1 VRSPELEARLS
12 RCTTELNSGQLGAIL
27 EIVGAPL
34 RSRLA
39 MDSRRAQLLD
49 LGLRL
54 FGTRAYDEVS
64 IDDIAAA
71 ANMSKGLLY
80 HYFGGKRAFYV
91 AVVSDAARRLVAS
104 IEPDPELPPPD
115 RALAGIDAYVR
126 FVEDRADAYAA
137 LVTGGLGAD
146 PHIAEILETTRQEI
160 VGIILANLGLGRPRP
175 AYRLALRS
183 WIGGVEAACVDWLR
197 RRDLP
202 RVQLLQLMLGALR
215 GALASA
221 YAVDPVEGLAVPVP
235 RWVEPEPEPEAG
247 EPEPEAGEAAKRY
260 RR

>member
-1 VRSPELEARLS
+1 M
-12 RCTTELNSGQLGAIL
+12 
-27 EIVGAPL
+27 
-34 RSRLA
+34 RSRLD

-49 LGLRL
+49 LGLQL

-71 ANMSKGLLY
+71 ANVSKGLLY
-80 HYFGGKRAFYV
+80 HYFGSKRAFYV
-91 AVVSDAARRLVAS
+91 AVVTDAARRLLEAL
-104 IEPDPELPPPD
+104 EPGRALPPQT
-115 RALAGIDAYVR
+115 RALVGLDAYLR

-137 LVTGGLGAD
+137 LVTGGIGAD
-146 PHIAEILETTRQEI
+146 PEIAAILEQTRQEL
-160 VGIILANLGLGRPRP
+160 VETILADLGLDAPRP

-202 RVQLLQLMLGALR
+202 RAQLLQLLVRTLQ

-221 YAVDPVEGLAVPVP
+221 FAVDPVQTLAVAVP
-235 RWVEPEPEPEAG
+235 RWVEPE
-247 EPEPEAGEAAKRY
+247 R
-260 RR
+260 

>member
-1 VRSPELEARLS
+1 MLPW
-12 RCTTELNSGQLGAIL
+12 
-27 EIVGAPL
+27 VGAPL

-71 ANMSKGLLY
+71 ANVSKGLLY

-91 AVVSDAARRLVAS
+91 AVVSDAARRLVAA
-104 IEPDPELPPPD
+104 IQPDRELPPLE
-115 RALAGIDAYVR
+115 RALAGLDAYVR
-126 FVEDRADAYAA
+126 FVEERADAYAA

-146 PHIAEILETTRQEI
+146 PHIAEILEGVRQEI
-160 VGIILANLGLGRPRP
+160 VGIILIDHLGLSRPRA

-183 WIGGVEAACVDWLR
+183 WIGGVEAACVDWLK

-202 RVQLLQLMLGALR
+202 RAQLLQLMLGALR

-221 YAVDPVEGLAVPVP
+221 YAVDPVQDLAVPVP
-235 RWVEPEPEPEAG
+235 RWAEPEA
-247 EPEPEAGEAAKRY
+247 AQS
-260 RR
+260 RRR

>member
-1 VRSPELEARLS
+1 
-12 RCTTELNSGQLGAIL
+12 
-27 EIVGAPL
+27 
-34 RSRLA
+34 

-71 ANMSKGLLY
+71 ANVSKGLLY

-91 AVVSDAARRLVAS
+91 AVVSDAAQRLVAS
-104 IEPDPELPPPD
+104 IQPDRELPAPE
-115 RALAGIDAYVR
+115 RALAGLDAYVR
-126 FVEDRADAYAA
+126 FVEERADAYRA

-146 PHIAEILETTRQEI
+146 PHIAEILEAARQQI
-160 VGIILANLGLGRPRP
+160 VGIILANLGLPRPRP

-183 WIGGVEAACVDWLR
+183 WIGGVEAACADWLH

-202 RVQLLQLMLGALR
+202 RAQLLQLMLGALR
-215 GALASA
+215 GAVASA
-221 YAVDPVEGLAVPVP
+221 YAVDPVEDLRVPVP
-235 RWVEPEPEPEAG
+235 RWVEEPPPASEEPA
-247 EPEPEAGEAAKRY
+247 PTAQDAKARVVG
-260 RR
+260 RRRG

>member
-1 VRSPELEARLS
+1 M
-12 RCTTELNSGQLGAIL
+12 
-27 EIVGAPL
+27 GAPL

-49 LGLRL
+49 LGVRL

-64 IDDIAAA
+64 IDDIAAS

-91 AVVSDAARRLVAS
+91 AVVSDAARRLLAA
-104 IEPDPELPPPD
+104 IEPDRELPPPE
-115 RALAGIDAYVR
+115 RALVGIDAYVR
-126 FVEDRADAYAA
+126 FVEERADAYAA

-146 PHIAEILETTRQEI
+146 PKIAEILEATRQEI
-160 VGIILANLGLGRPRP
+160 VGTIITNLLEMGLDRPRP

-197 RRDLP
+197 HRDLP
-202 RVQLLQLMLGALR
+202 RAQLLELMLNALR

-221 YAVDPVEGLAVPVP
+221 HAVDPVEELAVP
-235 RWVEPEPEPEAG
+235 RWIEPEATK
-247 EPEPEAGEAAKRY
+247 ASKR
-260 RR
+260 

>member
-1 VRSPELEARLS
+1 MGS
-12 RCTTELNSGQLGAIL
+12 
-27 EIVGAPL
+27 PL

-64 IDDIAAA
+64 IDDIAAE
-71 ANMSKGLLY
+71 ANVSKGLLY

-91 AVVSDAARRLVAS
+91 AVVSDAAQRLLAALMPS
-104 IEPDPELPPPD
+104 RDLPPPA
-115 RALAGIDAYVR
+115 RALAGLDAYVG
-126 FVEDRADAYAA
+126 FVEQRADAYAA

-146 PHIAEILETTRQEI
+146 PQIAEILEAARQEI
-160 VGIILANLGLGRPRP
+160 VGIILTNIGLPRPRP

-202 RVQLLQLMLGALR
+202 RDRLLQLMLGGLQ

-221 YAVDPVEGLAVPVP
+221 HAVDPVEGLAVPVP
-235 RWVEPEPEPEAG
+235 RWAEPAPLLAATGEVAASAEPTAPVRMR
-247 EPEPEAGEAAKRY
+247 KR
-260 RR
+260 

>member
-1 VRSPELEARLS
+1 M
-12 RCTTELNSGQLGAIL
+12 LGRM
-27 EIVGAPL
+27 GAPL

-64 IDDIAAA
+64 IDDIAAE
-71 ANMSKGLLY
+71 ANVAKGLLY
-80 HYFGGKRAFYV
+80 HYFGSKRAFYV
-91 AVVSDAARRLVAS
+91 AVVSDAAKRLLAAIQPVR
-104 IEPDPELPPPD
+104 ELPPP
-115 RALAGIDAYVR
+115 ASVLAGLDAYVR
-126 FVEDRADAYAA
+126 FVEERADAYAA

-146 PHIAEILETTRQEI
+146 PQIAEILESTRLEI
-160 VGIILANLGLGRPRP
+160 VGIILTELGLDRPRP

-202 RVQLLQLMLGALR
+202 RDRLLRLMLGGLQ

-221 YAVDPVEGLAVPVP
+221 FAVDPVEGLAVPVP
-235 RWVEPEPEPEAG
+235 RWVQSESLASPEPPSPNRAR
-247 EPEPEAGEAAKRY
+247 KR
-260 RR
+260 

>member
-1 VRSPELEARLS
+1 
-12 RCTTELNSGQLGAIL
+12 
-27 EIVGAPL
+27 
-34 RSRLA
+34 

-91 AVVSDAARRLVAS
+91 AVVSDAARRLVAA
-104 IEPDPELPPPD
+104 IEPVRELPPP
-115 RALAGIDAYVR
+115 ASVLAGLDAYVR
-126 FVEDRADAYAA
+126 FVEERADAYAA

-146 PHIAEILETTRQEI
+146 PQIAAILESTRLEI
-160 VGIILANLGLGRPRP
+160 VGIILTELGFDRPRP

-197 RRDLP
+197 LRDLP
-202 RVQLLQLMLGALR
+202 RADLLQLMLGGLK

-221 YAVDPVEGLAVPVP
+221 YAVDPVQNLAVPVP
-235 RWVEPEPEPEAG
+235 RWVEDEPAG
-247 EPEPEAGEAAKRY
+247 APKQ

>member
-1 VRSPELEARLS
+1 
-12 RCTTELNSGQLGAIL
+12 
-27 EIVGAPL
+27 
-34 RSRLA
+34 

-91 AVVSDAARRLVAS
+91 AVVSDAARRLVAA
-104 IEPDPELPPPD
+104 IEPVRELPPP
-115 RALAGIDAYVR
+115 ASVLAGLDAYVR
-126 FVEDRADAYAA
+126 FVEERADAYAA

-146 PHIAEILETTRQEI
+146 PQIAAILESTRLEI
-160 VGIILANLGLGRPRP
+160 VGIILTELGFDRPRP

-183 WIGGVEAACVDWLR
+183 WIGGVEAACVDWLG

-202 RVQLLQLMLGALR
+202 RADLLQLMLGGLK

-221 YAVDPVEGLAVPVP
+221 YAVDPVQNLAVPVP
-235 RWVEPEPEPEAG
+235 RWVEDEPAG
-247 EPEPEAGEAAKRY
+247 TPKQ

>member
-1 VRSPELEARLS
+1 M
-12 RCTTELNSGQLGAIL
+12 
-27 EIVGAPL
+27 GAPL
-34 RSRLA
+34 RSRLD

-49 LGLRL
+49 LGLQL

-71 ANMSKGLLY
+71 ANASKGLLY

-91 AVVSDAARRLVAS
+91 AVVTYAARKLLAAL
-104 IEPDPELPPPD
+104 EPGRSLPPQT
-115 RALAGIDAYVR
+115 RALVGLDAYLR
-126 FVEDRADAYAA
+126 FVEERADAYAA

-146 PHIAEILETTRQEI
+146 PQIAEILEHTRQGLVET
-160 VGIILANLGLGRPRP
+160 ILVDLGLEAPRA

-183 WIGGVEAACVDWLR
+183 WIGGVEVACVDWLR

-202 RVQLLQLMLGALR
+202 RTELLRLLVSTLK

-221 YAVDPVEGLAVPVP
+221 YAVDPVEGLAVPIP
-235 RWVEPEPEPEAG
+235 RLVELVELVEAEPSEAEPS
-247 EPEPEAGEAAKRY
+247 EPDGSRKTGTLGPLR
-260 RR
+260 

>member
-1 VRSPELEARLS
+1 MRDGS
-12 RCTTELNSGQLGAIL
+12 IL
-27 EIVGAPL
+27 RVVGAPL

-71 ANMSKGLLY
+71 ANVSKGLLY
-80 HYFGGKRAFYV
+80 HYFGGKKAFYV
-91 AVVSDAARRLVAS
+91 AVVRDAARRLLEAIHPVR
-104 IEPDPELPPPD
+104 ELPPP
-115 RALAGIDAYVR
+115 ASVLAGLDAYVR
-126 FVEDRADAYAA
+126 FVEERADAYAA

-146 PHIAEILETTRQEI
+146 PEIAAILESTRLEI
-160 VGIILANLGLGRPRP
+160 VGIVLTELGLDRPRP
-175 AYRLALRS
+175 AYRLAMRS

-202 RVQLLQLMLGALR
+202 REELLQLMLGALQ

-221 YAVDPVEGLAVPVP
+221 YAVDPVQHLAVPVP
-235 RWVEPEPEPEAG
+235 RWVTPADSPAQQ
-247 EPEPEAGEAAKRY
+247 R
-260 RR
+260 

>member
-1 VRSPELEARLS
+1 
-12 RCTTELNSGQLGAIL
+12 
-27 EIVGAPL
+27 
-34 RSRLA
+34 

-71 ANMSKGLLY
+71 ANISKGLLY
-80 HYFGGKRAFYV
+80 HYFGGKKAFYA
-91 AVVSDAARRLVAS
+91 AVVGDAARRLVAA
-104 IEPDPELPPPD
+104 IQPVRELPPPSSV
-115 RALAGIDAYVR
+115 LAGLDAYVR
-126 FVEDRADAYAA
+126 FVEERADAYAA

-146 PHIAEILETTRQEI
+146 PQIAEILESTRLEI
-160 VGIILANLGLGRPRP
+160 VGIILTELGLDRPRP

-202 RVQLLQLMLGALR
+202 RAELLQLMLGCLR

-221 YAVDPVEGLAVPVP
+221 YAVDPVQSLAVPVP
-235 RWVEPEPEPEAG
+235 RWVEDGP
-247 EPEPEAGEAAKRY
+247 GEARATRQKR
-260 RR
+260 

>member
-1 VRSPELEARLS
+1 
-12 RCTTELNSGQLGAIL
+12 
-27 EIVGAPL
+27 
-34 RSRLA
+34 

-91 AVVSDAARRLVAS
+91 AVVRDAARRLVAA
-104 IEPDPELPPPD
+104 IEPDRELPPVES
-115 RALAGIDAYVR
+115 ALAGLDAYVR
-126 FVEDRADAYAA
+126 FVEERADAYAA

-146 PHIAEILETTRQEI
+146 PHIAEILEGARQEI
-160 VGIILANLGLGRPRP
+160 VGIILVDHLGLSRPRP

-183 WIGGVEAACVDWLR
+183 WIGGVEAACVDWLV

-202 RVQLLQLMLGALR
+202 RAQLLQLMLGALR

-221 YAVDPVEGLAVPVP
+221 FAVDPVPDLAVPVP
-235 RWVEPEPEPEAG
+235 RWAEPAPTPSR
-247 EPEPEAGEAAKRY
+247 KR
-260 RR
+260 